1 MDGES
6 GIQMKVWVMS
16 HVRAT
21 FDRGGEVCCEML
33 AAAANKSVA

>member
-21 FDRGGEVCCEML
+21 FDRGGVCCEML
-33 AAAANKSVA
+33 AAANKSVA